1 MELPKA
7 EKEIEMPASTPV
19 GLAIAAC
26 AGALGF
32 GMVWHMWWLAAL
44 ALAGIAACLVMRSLD
59 TAIEEKIRI

>member
-1 MELPKA
+1 MTAALRTA
-7 EKEIEMPASTPV
+7 DAV
-19 GLAIAAC
+19 LALAIAAC

-32 GMVWHMWWLAAL
+32 GMVWHMWWFAAL